1 MRLTDV
7 RPVVVIAGVP
17 AAGKSTVAELLA
29 RRFERGVHVRGDVF
43 RRMVVAGRE
52 EMTAEPSEEALRQL
66 QLRYRLGA
74 ETASAYHRAGFAV
87 VVQDVIIGA
96 ALTDYVAAID
106 ASPVVAVVLAPDPEA
121 VAQRE
126 AGRGK
131 TAYRDGFAS
140 AKILD
145 QALRDETP
153 RIGLWLDTSGQTP
166 EETVDEI
173 VARALGEGTITG

>member
-1 MRLTDV
+1 MRLTEV
-7 RPVVVIAGVP
+7 QPVVVVAGVP
-17 AAGKSTVAELLA
+17 AAGKSTVAEGLA

-66 QLRYRLGA
+66 RLRYRLGA
-74 ETASAYHRAGFAV
+74 ETATAYHRAGFAV

-96 ALTDYVAAID
+96 ALADYVDAID
-106 ASPVVAVVLAPDPEA
+106 AEPVVVVVLAPNPEV

-126 AGRGK
+126 AGRDK
-131 TAYRDGFAS
+131 TAYRDGFAG
-140 AKILD
+140 AIELD
-145 QALRDETP
+145 RALRDETP
-153 RIGLWLDTSGQTP
+153 RIGLWLDTSGQTA

-173 VARALGEGTITG
+173 VARGLGEGIVSR

>member
-52 EMTAEPSEEALRQL
+52 EMTAEPSEEAVRQL

-74 ETASAYHRAGFAV
+74 ETANAYHRASFAV
-87 VVQDVIIGA
+87 VVQDVIIGP
-96 ALTDYVAAID
+96 ALTGYVAAID
-106 ASPVVAVVLAPDPEA
+106 ASPVVVVVLAPDPEV

-126 AGRGK
+126 AAREK
-131 TAYRDGFAS
+131 TAYREGFAG
-140 AKILD
+140 AIELD
-145 QALRDETP
+145 KALRDETP
-153 RIGLWLDTSGQTP
+153 PIGLWLDTSEQTP
-166 EETVDEI
+166 DETVDDI
-173 VARALGEGTITG
+173 VERGLGEGTITS